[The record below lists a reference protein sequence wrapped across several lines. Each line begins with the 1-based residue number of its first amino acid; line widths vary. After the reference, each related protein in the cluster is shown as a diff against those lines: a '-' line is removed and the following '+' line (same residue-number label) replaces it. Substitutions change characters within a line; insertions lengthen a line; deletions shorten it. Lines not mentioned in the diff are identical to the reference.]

1 MSILDTYKVLVADD
15 NDRARRAVC
24 TWLTREDRFHV
35 VAEAAN
41 GAEAVRLT
49 RLHHPD
55 LVLMDLRMPGMDGL
69 EATRCIKRDR
79 PEITVVLL
87 SVSDDPADLF
97 EAVRAGAQG
106 YLVKRMHPEDWI
118 AYLLRVMDGDGPLPR
133 EMALRLWSSFRPA
146 ALDGLGA
153 AGWGEDRTPGLAE
166 PFGDRPDLVRGDKLT
181 AREQEVLRLVRT
193 GATNRQIADAL
204 FISENTVKNH
214 IKNILAK
221 LQLHNRVQLAAYRV
235 PLGE

>member
-1 MSILDTYKVLVADD
+1 MDRYKVLVADD

-24 TWLTREDRFHV
+24 TWLAREDRFHV

-41 GAEAVRLT
+41 GMDAVRLT

-55 LVLMDLRMPGMDGL
+55 LVLMDLRMPGMDGW
-69 EATRCIKRDR
+69 EATRCIKRDL
-79 PEITVVLL
+79 PDITVVVL

-146 ALDGLGA
+146 ASDGHGA
-153 AGWGEDRTPGLAE
+153 AGGGEERTPGRTG
-166 PFGDRPDLVRGDKLT
+166 PFGGRLDSARADKLT

-193 GATNRQIADAL
+193 GATNREIADAL

-221 LQLHNRVQLAAYRV
+221 LHLHNRVQLAAYRV
-235 PLGE
+235 PSGE